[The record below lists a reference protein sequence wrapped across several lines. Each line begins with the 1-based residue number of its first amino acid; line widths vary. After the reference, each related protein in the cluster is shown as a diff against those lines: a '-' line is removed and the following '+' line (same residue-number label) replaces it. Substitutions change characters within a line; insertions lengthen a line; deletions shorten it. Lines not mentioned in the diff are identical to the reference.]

1 MCCILAALFAFG
13 PRAAILV
20 WWLVDQVRWN
30 QAFDTFLW
38 PLAGFLVAP
47 WTTLM
52 YVAVFP
58 AGIDGFD
65 WIGSGMRGRVRP
77 VLVVGRRLHRP
88 EPLLDLPGLRSA
100 TRR

>member
-20 WWLVDQVRWN
+20 WWLVDRVRWN
-30 QAFDTFLW
+30 QGTDTFLW

-52 YVAVFP
+52 SSSLVFGRHRWFRLDT
-58 AGIDGFD
+58 AQGC
-65 WIGSGMRGRVRP
+65 GRVRP
-77 VLVVGRRLHRP
+77 VLVVERRLR
-88 EPLLDLPGLRSA
+88 GRNRYSTYRA
-100 TRR
+100 